1 MCLGERTDFVFHAL
15 TIRLSDARLRRR
27 PTKLVYL
34 KHPLPPWLTEDVP
47 AIARTVEMDSS
58 WNGSTA
64 SMCQAEHVWC
74 FSESLTRR
82 SPI

>member
-1 MCLGERTDFVFHAL
+1 MRLATRGFTGVKRSRFIPIIDSLLG
-15 TIRLSDARLRRR
+15 
-27 PTKLVYL
+27 
-34 KHPLPPWLTEDVP
+34 PPKTRP

-74 FSESLTRR
+74 FSESRTKR
-82 SPI
+82 SPM